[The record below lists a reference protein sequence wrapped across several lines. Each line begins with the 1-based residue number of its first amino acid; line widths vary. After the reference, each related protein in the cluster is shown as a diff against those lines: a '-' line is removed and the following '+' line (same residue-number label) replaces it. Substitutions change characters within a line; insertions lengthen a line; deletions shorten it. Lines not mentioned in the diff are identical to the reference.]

1 MSAPT
6 AQAVENE
13 NKAFDVGTVVLLGPP
28 GAGKGTQAKE
38 ISDRFGIPQISTGDL
53 LRDNVGRGTEL
64 GKQAKVLMDS
74 GELVPDQLVCDMVAD
89 RLTQADCRRGYILDG
104 FPRTVSQAQWLDKY
118 LEFQLFEKGRCCG
131 TPIVIQYV
139 VEYNALL
146 QRLTGRR
153 SCPTCGRIYNVHFQP
168 PRTADVCDVDGA
180 RLVTRKDDR
189 EDVIAERLKAYEQ
202 QTLPLVEYYQS
213 RGRLLKIN
221 ADRPVEQVTAE
232 TLAAI
237 ENGHRL

>member
-6 AQAVENE
+6 AGIVESE
-13 NKAFDVGTVVLLGPP
+13 TSTGDVGTVILLGPP
-28 GAGKGTQAKE
+28 GAGKGTQAKV
-38 ISDRFGIPQISTGDL
+38 ISARFEIPQISTGDL
-53 LRDNVGRGTEL
+53 LRENVSHETEL
-64 GKQAKVLMDS
+64 GKKAKQVMNS
-74 GELVPDQLVCDMVAD
+74 GELVPDQLVCDMVAE
-89 RLTQADCRRGYILDG
+89 RLSHGDCRKGFILDG
-104 FPRTVSQAQWLDKY
+104 FPRTVSQAGWLDRF
-118 LEFQLFEKGRCCG
+118 LASQVFENKKCFGA
-131 TPIVIQYV
+131 PIVIQYV

-168 PRTADVCDVDGA
+168 PRTADVCDVDGT

-189 EDVIAERLKAYEQ
+189 EDVIVERLKAYEQ

-213 RGRLLKIN
+213 RGRLLKID
-221 ADRPVEQVTAE
+221 ADRPMEQVAAE

-237 ENGHRL
+237 ENGDRL

>member
-13 NKAFDVGTVVLLGPP
+13 NKTFDVGTLVLLGPP
-28 GAGKGTQAKE
+28 GAGKGTQAKVVSE
-38 ISDRFGIPQISTGDL
+38 RFGIPQISTGDL
-53 LRDNVGRGTEL
+53 LRENVARGTEL
-64 GKQAKVLMDS
+64 GKKAKVMMDS
-74 GELVPDQLVCDMVAD
+74 GELVPDQLVCDMVAE
-89 RLTQADCRRGYILDG
+89 RLAQSDCRRGYILDG
-104 FPRTVSQAQWLDKY
+104 FPRTVSQAEWLDKY
-118 LEFQLFEKGRCCG
+118 LEIQLFEKGRCCG
-131 TPIVIQYV
+131 VPIVIQYV
-139 VEYNALL
+139 VEYNTLL

-168 PRTADVCDVDGA
+168 PRTADVCDVDGT